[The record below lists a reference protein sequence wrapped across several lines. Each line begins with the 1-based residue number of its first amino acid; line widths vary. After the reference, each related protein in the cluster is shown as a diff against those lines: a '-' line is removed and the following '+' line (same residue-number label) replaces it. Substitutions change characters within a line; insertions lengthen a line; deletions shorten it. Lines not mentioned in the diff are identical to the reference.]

1 MTNKDKILTVARYLE
16 GDMESE
22 ERSSFEQELL
32 TDEELQSLVAGY
44 QDLHQTLKMHLAP
57 TETDL
62 AVAGT
67 LKKLNGQYFQEKEAG
82 RTIQIGAYLR
92 WISIAAVLVIGL
104 LIWAPWSASLYE
116 KYGISK
122 EMSVA
127 ERGDAEPGDLE
138 KAAEHY
144 NLKEFDKA
152 ASLLSGLHQK
162 DPENA
167 LVSYYY
173 GVSLIEKGDDNAGRD
188 VLRKLYSG
196 ESVFKYDAAY
206 SIGLS
211 YVKSGDKKLAA
222 DWLSRVPE
230 ESNNYELAKELLTK
244 IK

>member
-16 GDMESE
+16 GDMEVD
-22 ERSSFEQELL
+22 ERSAFEQELSA
-32 TDEELQSLVAGY
+32 DAELQSLVGEY

-57 TETDL
+57 TAADL
-62 AVAGT
+62 EVAGT
-67 LKKLNGQYFQEKEAG
+67 LKNLNEQYFKPEQTG
-82 RTIQIGAYLR
+82 HTIPIRKYLQ
-92 WISIAAVLVIGL
+92 WFSVAAVLVIGL

-152 ASLLSGLHQK
+152 VSLLSGLHQK

-173 GVSLIEKGDDNAGRD
+173 GMSLIEKGDGNAGRD
-188 VLRKLYSG
+188 VLTKLYSG

-211 YVKSGDKKLAA
+211 YVKSGDKKMAA